1 MIFFEDV
8 VNTYV
13 NDQPKHVSCPEES
26 YFMVL
31 PKAEFSSMTT
41 CAVQAY
47 LEMRN
52 IVIPD
57 MQLPSISFDRQG
69 FRQLDSLNRTVDI
82 EGMAFYSCS
91 NFPISRIYRPNYDT
105 RSRRFFRTASTGNV
119 TRIPGQ
125 CKIRRRPQGP
135 QNRSNAI

>member
-1 MIFFEDV
+1 
-8 VNTYV
+8 
-13 NDQPKHVSCPEES
+13 
-26 YFMVL
+26 MVL

-82 EGMAFYSCS
+82 EGMTFLLLFQLPHLMY
-91 NFPISRIYRPNYDT
+91 I
-105 RSRRFFRTASTGNV
+105 
-119 TRIPGQ
+119 
-125 CKIRRRPQGP
+125 
-135 QNRSNAI
+135 